1 MEGLAPLQR
10 EKAGGSRED
19 RQDHRDQDRL
29 PKRRGPPSLTGL
41 WLHITSARFDEPRAL
56 ALVEFRNRHRGEPSN
71 APTAATINP
80 SGWGGLHERLRDA
93 IGAALERSGI
103 KTSTDH
109 HMQGKAP
116 ANICNRGRLRAG
128 VQLELPMSLRNAF
141 LSDPFAR
148 QAFAYAVRDTIVK
161 GKGFQISNIFATS
174 NFVPQYE
181 STKPGGTGPCRGFH
195 RQRHAGQHR
204 LPPRRRRRTAAPNA
218 GGGMARESAGALC
231 QPRSFISRDEGS
243 SVSTAFFRRAS
254 NSAAVLRAPSSGEKN
269 SRRL

>member
-56 ALVEFRNRHRGEPSN
+56 ALVESAEIAIGVHGRANRGDHQPV
-71 APTAATINP
+71 
-80 SGWGGLHERLRDA
+80 WLGGLHERLRDA

-181 STKPGGTGPCRGFH
+181 STKPET
-195 RQRHAGQHR
+195 RQGLAEDFIGKDTPANIVSRRAGDDEQR
-204 LPPRRRRRTAAPNA
+204 LQML
-218 GGGMARESAGALC
+218 GGGMARESAGSAL
-231 QPRSFISRDEGS
+231 PAAKLHF
-243 SVSTAFFRRAS
+243 TRRGIIGLDR
-254 NSAAVLRAPSSGEKN
+254 VL
-269 SRRL
+269 